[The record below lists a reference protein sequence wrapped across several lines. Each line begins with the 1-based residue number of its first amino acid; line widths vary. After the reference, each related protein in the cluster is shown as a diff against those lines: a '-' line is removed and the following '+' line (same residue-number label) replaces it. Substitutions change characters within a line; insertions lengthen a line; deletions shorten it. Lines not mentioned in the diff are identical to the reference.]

1 MFFPKVSEKT
11 NESRE
16 RSNYRSLFT
25 PGATGNKR
33 VKITNYGLRMTVVG
47 AYCHSLCIV
56 FVSRWKEFRWRSESG
71 FYFHFRFRFTF
82 KEAKDGYRYSNKVSI
97 L

>member
-1 MFFPKVSEKT
+1 MFSAKVSGKI

-16 RSNYRSLFT
+16 RSNYRNLFT
-25 PGATGNKR
+25 PRATGNKR
-33 VKITNYGLRMTVVG
+33 VKITNYGLRMTVR

-56 FVSRWKEFRWRSESG
+56 FVSRWKEFRRRSESG

-82 KEAKDGYRYSNKVSI
+82 KEAKEGYRYSDKVSI